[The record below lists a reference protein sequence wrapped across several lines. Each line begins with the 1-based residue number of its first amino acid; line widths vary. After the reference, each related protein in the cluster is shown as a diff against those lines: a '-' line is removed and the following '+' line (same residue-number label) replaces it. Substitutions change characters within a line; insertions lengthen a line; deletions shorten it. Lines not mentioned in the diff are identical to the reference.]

1 MDAANGGGK
10 ASRHRNGTLLL
21 LFVFL
26 FVLGAA
32 GRRSGVAPDGR
43 GISGGAAA
51 AGARRAGAGQD
62 QVGLLLPRSLSHLL

>member
-10 ASRHRNGTLLL
+10 ASRRHRNGTPLL
-21 LFVFL
+21 L

-43 GISGGAAA
+43 GVSGGAAA

-62 QVGLLLPRSLSHLL
+62 QVGLLLPRSLAHLL

>member
-10 ASRHRNGTLLL
+10 ASRRHRSGTLLL
-21 LFVFL
+21 L

-43 GISGGAAA
+43 GVSGGAAA